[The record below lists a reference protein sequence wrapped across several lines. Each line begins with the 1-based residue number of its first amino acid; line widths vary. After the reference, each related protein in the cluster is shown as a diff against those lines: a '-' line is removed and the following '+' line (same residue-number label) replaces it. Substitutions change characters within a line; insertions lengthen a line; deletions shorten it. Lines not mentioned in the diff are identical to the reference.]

1 MDEPTTGLHPQDI
14 DHFLVL
20 LNRLADARNTVVV
33 VEHNQQLI
41 RSCDWVID
49 LGPEGGEKGGC
60 ILFEGTPEELK
71 RAGHTATAEY
81 L

>member
-1 MDEPTTGLHPQDI
+1 M
-14 DHFLVL
+14 
-20 LNRLADARNTVVV
+20 

-71 RAGHTATAEY
+71 RAGHTVTAEY